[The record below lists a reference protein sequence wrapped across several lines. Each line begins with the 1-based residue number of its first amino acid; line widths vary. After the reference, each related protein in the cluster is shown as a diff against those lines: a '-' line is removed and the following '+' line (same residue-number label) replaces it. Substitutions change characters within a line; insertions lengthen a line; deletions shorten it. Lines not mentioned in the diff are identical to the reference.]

1 MGTPILDVFNFSKSY
16 FCLGTRSHKQ
26 VTCDALWEPFKMADN
41 RKLKDA
47 KQHFTLMCKQNC
59 SGT

>member
-16 FCLGTRSHKQ
+16 FFLGTRSHKQ

-47 KQHFTLMCKQNC
+47 KDYFHV
-59 SGT
+59 